1 MAKPQLTNNQMVKIA
16 TLTTNN
22 KRKDVRI
29 NELEKQLD
37 RCIREIETLQ
47 AQLGD
52 NQSDWMLN
60 KARLVLSEKV
70 KISY

>member
-1 MAKPQLTNNQMVKIA
+1 MAKMA

-22 KRKDVRI
+22 RRQTERI
-29 NELEKQLD
+29 TDLEKQLD
-37 RCIREIETLQ
+37 RCTREIETLQ

-52 NQSDWMLN
+52 NQSDWMLERA
-60 KARLVLSEKV
+60 KSVLAEKV